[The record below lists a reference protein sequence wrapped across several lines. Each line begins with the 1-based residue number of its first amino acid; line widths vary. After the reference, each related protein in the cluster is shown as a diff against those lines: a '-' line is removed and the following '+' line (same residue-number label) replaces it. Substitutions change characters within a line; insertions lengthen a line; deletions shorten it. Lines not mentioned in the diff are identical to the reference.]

1 MPVMD
6 GVGMA
11 NFKKFQAYFLLD
23 LELQMEKNN
32 AAEYS
37 AWKELI
43 PKS

>member
-11 NFKKFQAYFLLD
+11 NLKKFQAYFLLD

-37 AWKELI
+37 AWKKLI